1 VITKSVKYWLILFS
15 TGDSLRQTKGI
26 KVGRGKRDKDLLLDG
41 FVGLMTIF
49 ATILMGLLV
58 AKKGGVR

>member
-1 VITKSVKYWLILFS
+1 MRKAKS
-15 TGDSLRQTKGI
+15 I
-26 KVGRGKRDKDLLLDG
+26 KVGRGKRERDLLLDG

-58 AKKGGVR
+58 TKKGGMR